1 MKKDK
6 KFTMSKLI
14 VVFTGLIFVSLVIF
28 VVAMYLT
35 GQIVNTYDTTAVVTC
50 ITISGS
56 IFGSN
61 LCWYS
66 KKAAGENHYKL
77 RISLY
82 EESSKIRLQYNEDM
96 MKLMKKY
103 NMSESDV
110 ANIEANSDMDEMMN
124 SALNNTVSELDNQQ
138 TESDS
143 SNQIQSF

>member
-1 MKKDK
+1 MKDK

-14 VVFTGLIFVSLVIF
+14 VAFTGLIFVSLVIF

-96 MKLMKKY
+96 MK
-103 NMSESDV
+103 
-110 ANIEANSDMDEMMN
+110 
-124 SALNNTVSELDNQQ
+124 
-138 TESDS
+138 
-143 SNQIQSF
+143 